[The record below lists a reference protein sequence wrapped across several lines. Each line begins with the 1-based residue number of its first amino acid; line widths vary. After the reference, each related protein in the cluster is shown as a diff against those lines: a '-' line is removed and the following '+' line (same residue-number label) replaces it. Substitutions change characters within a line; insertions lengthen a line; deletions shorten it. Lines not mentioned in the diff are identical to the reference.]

1 VKRLRF
7 VVEETIKEGK
17 EVATKRNGVGVRLK

>member
-1 VKRLRF
+1 VKRLGF

-17 EVATKRNGVGVRLK
+17 EVETSKNGLGIKLK